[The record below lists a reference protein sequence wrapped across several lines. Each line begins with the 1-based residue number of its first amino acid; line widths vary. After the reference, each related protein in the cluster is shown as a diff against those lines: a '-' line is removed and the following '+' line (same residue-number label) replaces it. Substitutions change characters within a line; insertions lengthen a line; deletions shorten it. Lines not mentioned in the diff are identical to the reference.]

1 MTSKSEISFA
11 VIYRWKLT
19 PGLEE
24 GFVKGWQS
32 VSQILEDKFGALG
45 ARLHR
50 ADDSTWVAYA
60 QWPDQFSW
68 ENARLESP
76 EGLAAM
82 RAMQNAVE
90 RRYESIL
97 MEPVAGTR
105 DLFARKTENA

>member
-1 MTSKSEISFA
+1 MKSTSEISFA

-19 PGLEE
+19 PGLEQ
-24 GFVKGWQS
+24 GFVDGWQS
-32 VSQILEDKFGALG
+32 VSRILEERFGALG

-50 ADDSTWVAYA
+50 AEDSTWVAYA
-60 QWPDQFSW
+60 QWPDRVSW

-90 RRYESIL
+90 RRYEAIL
-97 MEPVAGTR
+97 MEPVAGCEN
-105 DLFARKTENA
+105 LFARKLESA